1 MRNLIPLV
9 LIGGGLFYLL
19 RRTQSA
25 VNKLDFDVYS
35 IKVDM
40 NKTLQNGFQRI
51 YLIIK
56 IKVFNPGILKT
67 TINQLTTEL
76 STANEPLGTFGI
88 ENPVTITEREEII
101 TLKGT
106 VKTLNGFNII
116 LNAIQTGNL
125 PKITAQTEITTNLG
139 TFNKTNV
146 IQL

>member
-1 MRNLIPLV
+1 MKNFIPLV

-25 VNKLDFDVYS
+25 VNKIEFDVYS

-40 NKTLQNGFQRI
+40 NKTLQSGFQRI
-51 YLIIK
+51 YLTVK
-56 IKVFNPGILKT
+56 IKVLNPGGVKT

-76 STANEPLGTFGI
+76 TTALEPLGTFAI
-88 ENPVTITEREEII
+88 QNPVIITEPEEII
-101 TLKGT
+101 TLNGT

-125 PKITAQTEITTNLG
+125 PKITAQTELTTNFG